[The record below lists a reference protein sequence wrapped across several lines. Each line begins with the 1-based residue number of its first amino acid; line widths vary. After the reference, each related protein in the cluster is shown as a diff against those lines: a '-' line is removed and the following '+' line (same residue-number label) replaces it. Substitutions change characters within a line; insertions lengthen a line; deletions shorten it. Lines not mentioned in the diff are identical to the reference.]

1 MKKKEKNYLGIA
13 ICLLILFIIWTYIV
27 KRVDVQM
34 IGPKHSVVGLATMN
48 RWFRHL
54 TGVHMILY
62 KLTDWLSLI
71 PLFVVVG
78 FTIMGL
84 VQLMQRKN
92 ILKVD
97 KDILLLGG
105 FYIVVLVM
113 FLFFENNIINYRP
126 VCIEGHLEASYPSST
141 TLLVMC
147 VMPTTI
153 LQLQYRMQNIKRRKI
168 LSIVLSVFTAMMVL
182 GRIISGVHWISD
194 IIGGLLLSMG
204 LVTFYDGLVQYNK
217 CLK

>member
-1 MKKKEKNYLGIA
+1 
-13 ICLLILFIIWTYIV
+13 
-27 KRVDVQM
+27 
-34 IGPKHSVVGLATMN
+34 
-48 RWFRHL
+48 
-54 TGVHMILY
+54 MILY

-168 LSIVLSVFTAMMVL
+168 LIIVLSVFTAMMVL

>member
-48 RWFRHL
+48 RWFHRL

-168 LSIVLSVFTAMMVL
+168 LIIVLSVFTAMMVL